1 LYVKIQNGKKIIV
14 GCYVDDL
21 IVLHDTTTDMFKE
34 FRAAFLTSHLGRP
47 PLTIVCKKVIAGCRF
62 NGHHLAAM
70 LKEMTQV
77 LVVAAML
84 PFRHNMPTE
93 IQHR

>member
-1 LYVKIQNGKKIIV
+1 MYVKIQNGKKIIV

-47 PLTIVCKKVIAGCRF
+47 PVTIVCKKVIAALMGITWQQC
-62 NGHHLAAM
+62 
-70 LKEMTQV
+70 
-77 LVVAAML
+77 
-84 PFRHNMPTE
+84 
-93 IQHR
+93 